1 MAKRPDFE
9 VSADM
14 RLLELQRQAAGAP
27 VRETRWEPSAAD
39 LEELED
45 APQVAE
51 PPSAPSTGA
60 VLHLALAA
68 GPERGLIPGA
78 LVSVTI
84 ALSNDG
90 GVPAEGI
97 VLSLPLP
104 AAARYRSG
112 TIQRDGRA
120 LDDERGEELFG
131 EGLAIGALAP
141 GERCTIAYRIE
152 VGAGVTPL
160 LLLPHARSTNA
171 AVIGARPLRL
181 ARGSAGTAFSSAVRN
196 ELADLPVAPPRDEEE
211 LPIYELDEEEQ
222 LEYEAT
228 AAALS
233 SAAPPFSPP
242 PEPAPP
248 EPAPPEPASPSA
260 SAPAPEPSAAPPP
273 APEPRIARDPAPT
286 PTPTP
291 APTPAPEPAPLAR
304 SVPALHRRL
313 DRASVAFFERSFAA
327 GRGATLV
334 AHALFASALAC
345 VDGEESPLLA
355 HLDRQA
361 ALLHRI
367 TLHAKLGRAER
378 LASYAGESF
387 VPTIAVD
394 LPPPASAKGEILLTL
409 EITDAV
415 RERIASAI
423 GGDRP
428 WDFHRARRLEL
439 ALMAESISGGSPND
453 REAELDREALAEYRA
468 LWQAALQRLFV
479 RARLE
484 PSIAV
489 VQSADAAL
497 DTAARRVLE
506 RLKRTKDA
514 G

>member
-39 LEELED
+39 IEELED
-45 APQVAE
+45 APRVAE
-51 PPSAPSTGA
+51 APSAPSTGA

-112 TIQRDGRA
+112 TLQRDGRT
-120 LDDERGEELFG
+120 LDDEHGEELFG
-131 EGLAIGALAP
+131 EGLAIGTLAP

-196 ELADLPVAPPRDEEE
+196 ELADLPAATPPSEEE

-242 PEPAPP
+242 PQPAPP
-248 EPAPPEPASPSA
+248 ELA
-260 SAPAPEPSAAPPP
+260 SAPRPAEP
-273 APEPRIARDPAPT
+273 APLPEREPI
-286 PTPTP
+286 
-291 APTPAPEPAPLAR
+291 PAPEPAPLAR
-304 SVPALHRRL
+304 NVPALHRRL

-367 TLHAKLGRAER
+367 TLHTKLGRAER

-394 LPPPASAKGEILLTL
+394 LPPPASAKGEIVLTL

-415 RERIASAI
+415 RERIANAI

-439 ALMAESISGGSPND
+439 ALMAESISGESPNE
-453 REAELDREALAEYRA
+453 RETELDREALAEYRA

-506 RLKRTKDA
+506 RLKRTNDA
-514 G
+514 R

>member
-27 VRETRWEPSAAD
+27 VRETRWEPRSAD
-39 LEELED
+39 LDELED
-45 APQVAE
+45 APHVAE
-51 PPSAPSTGA
+51 APTAPSTGA

-78 LVSVTI
+78 LVSVTL

-90 GVPAEGI
+90 GVPAEGVI
-97 VLSLPLP
+97 LSLPLP

-112 TIQRDGRA
+112 TLQRDARP
-120 LDDERGEELFG
+120 LDDERSEELFG

-141 GERCTIAYRIE
+141 GERCTISYRIE

-160 LLLPHARSTNA
+160 LLLPHARSLNA

-181 ARGSAGTAFSSAVRN
+181 ARGTSATAFSTAVRS
-196 ELADLPVAPPRDEEE
+196 ELADIPAATSPEPAVE

-233 SAAPPFSPP
+233 TAAPPFVQPA
-242 PEPAPP
+242 EAAPP
-248 EPAPPEPASPSA
+248 EPAPAPAPLPK
-260 SAPAPEPSAAPPP
+260 PAPEPVPV
-273 APEPRIARDPAPT
+273 PEPT
-286 PTPTP
+286 
-291 APTPAPEPAPLAR
+291 PLAR
-304 SVPALHRRL
+304 NAPALHRRL
-313 DRASVAFFERSFAA
+313 DRASVAFFERSFAP

-334 AHALFASALAC
+334 THALFASALAC
-345 VDGEESPLLA
+345 VDGEASSLLA

-367 TLHAKLGRAER
+367 TLHAKLGRAEK
-378 LASYAGESF
+378 LASYAGETF

-394 LPPPASAKGEILLTL
+394 LPPPSPGKDEIVLTL
-409 EITDAV
+409 EVTDDV

-423 GGDRP
+423 GGERP

-439 ALMAESISGGSPND
+439 ALMAESILGGSPSD
-453 REAELDREALAEYRA
+453 REAAIDREAFAEYHS
-468 LWQAALQRLFV
+468 LWQGTLQRLFV

-489 VQSADAAL
+489 VQGSDPAL
-497 DTAARRVLE
+497 DAAARRIVE
-506 RLKRTKDA
+506 RMKRTNDA
-514 G
+514 

>member
-27 VRETRWEPSAAD
+27 VRETRWEPRSAD
-39 LEELED
+39 LDELED
-45 APQVAE
+45 APHVAE
-51 PPSAPSTGA
+51 APTAPSTGA

-78 LVSVTI
+78 LVSVTL

-90 GVPAEGI
+90 GVPAEG
-97 VLSLPLP
+97 VLLSLPLP

-112 TIQRDGRA
+112 TLQRDARP
-120 LDDERGEELFG
+120 LDDERSEELFG

-141 GERCTIAYRIE
+141 GERCTISYRIE

-160 LLLPHARSTNA
+160 LLLPHARSLNA

-181 ARGSAGTAFSSAVRN
+181 ARGGSGTAFSAAVRS
-196 ELADLPVAPPRDEEE
+196 ELADIPAPAPSEPAVE

-233 SAAPPFSPP
+233 TAAPPFVQTA
-242 PEPAPP
+242 EAAPP
-248 EPAPPEPASPSA
+248 EPAPA
-260 SAPAPEPSAAPPP
+260 
-273 APEPRIARDPAPT
+273 
-286 PTPTP
+286 
-291 APTPAPEPAPLAR
+291 PAPLAR
-304 SVPALHRRL
+304 SAPALHRRL

-345 VDGEESPLLA
+345 VDGEASSLLA

-367 TLHAKLGRAER
+367 TLHAKIGRAEK
-378 LASYAGESF
+378 LASYAGEAF

-394 LPPPASAKGEILLTL
+394 LPPPSPAKDEIVLTL
-409 EITDAV
+409 EVTDAV

-439 ALMAESISGGSPND
+439 ALMADSILGGSPNE
-453 REAELDREALAEYRA
+453 REAAIDRDALAEYRS
-468 LWQAALQRLFV
+468 LWQGALQRLFV

-489 VQSADAAL
+489 VQGSDPAL
-497 DTAARRVLE
+497 DAAARRIVE
-506 RLKRTKDA
+506 RMKRTNDA
-514 G
+514 

>member
-27 VRETRWEPSAAD
+27 VRETRWEPRSAD
-39 LEELED
+39 LDELED
-45 APQVAE
+45 APDVAE
-51 PPSAPSTGA
+51 AATPSSTGA

-78 LVSVTI
+78 LVSVTL

-97 VLSLPLP
+97 LLSLPLP

-112 TIQRDGRA
+112 TLQRDSRP
-120 LDDERGEELFG
+120 LDDDRSEELFG
-131 EGLAIGALAP
+131 EGLAIGAIAP
-141 GERCTIAYRIE
+141 GERCTISYRIE

-160 LLLPHARSTNA
+160 LLLPHARSINA
-171 AVIGARPLRL
+171 AVIGARPMRL
-181 ARGSAGTAFSSAVRN
+181 ARGSSGTAFSAAVRS
-196 ELADLPVAPPRDEEE
+196 ELADIPAPVPAEPAVE

-233 SAAPPFSPP
+233 TAAPPLVQTA
-242 PEPAPP
+242 EPAPP
-248 EPAPPEPASPSA
+248 EPAPLSEL
-260 SAPAPEPSAAPPP
+260 APEPVFSVPDPPQLVRG
-273 APEPRIARDPAPT
+273 A
-286 PTPTP
+286 
-291 APTPAPEPAPLAR
+291 
-304 SVPALHRRL
+304 PALHRRL

-327 GRGATLV
+327 DRGATLV
-334 AHALFASALAC
+334 THALFASALAC
-345 VDGEESPLLA
+345 VDGEAAPLLA

-367 TLHAKLGRAER
+367 TLHAKLGRAEK
-378 LASYAGESF
+378 LASYAGEAF

-394 LPPPASAKGEILLTL
+394 LPPPSPAKAEVVLAL
-409 EITDAV
+409 EVTDAV

-423 GGDRP
+423 GGERP

-439 ALMAESISGGSPND
+439 ALMAESILGGSPSD
-453 REAELDREALAEYRA
+453 REAAIDREAFAEYRS
-468 LWQAALQRLFV
+468 LWQGALQRLFV

-489 VQSADAAL
+489 VQGRDPAL
-497 DTAARRVLE
+497 DTAARRIVE
-506 RLKRTKDA
+506 CIKRTKDA

>member
-27 VRETRWEPSAAD
+27 IRETRWEPSSAD

-45 APQVAE
+45 APQVLEAPTE
-51 PPSAPSTGA
+51 PSTGA

-97 VLSLPLP
+97 ALSLPLP
-104 AAARYRSG
+104 AGARYRSG
-112 TIQRDGRA
+112 TLQRDGRA
-120 LDDERGEELFG
+120 LDDERSEELFG

-152 VGAGVTPL
+152 VAAGVTPL
-160 LLLPHARSTNA
+160 VLLPHARSLNA

-181 ARGSAGTAFSSAVRN
+181 TRGSGSTAFSVAVRS
-196 ELADLPVAPPRDEEE
+196 ELADIPGAATDPNVAE

-233 SAAPPFSPP
+233 SAAPAVSKPTELERPKP
-242 PEPAPP
+242 QDREPAAERTHP
-248 EPAPPEPASPSA
+248 EAE
-260 SAPAPEPSAAPPP
+260 
-273 APEPRIARDPAPT
+273 
-286 PTPTP
+286 PTP
-291 APTPAPEPAPLAR
+291 AAAAPTAAAPTVAAPAAAAPAAPVEPAA
-304 SVPALHRRL
+304 PALHRRI
-313 DRASVAFFERSFAA
+313 DRASVAFFERSFAD
-327 GRGATLV
+327 GRAATLV
-334 AHALFASALAC
+334 THALFASALAC
-345 VDGEESPLLA
+345 VDGESSGLLA

-378 LASYAGESF
+378 LAAYAGETF
-387 VPTIAVD
+387 VPAIAVD
-394 LPPPASAKGEILLTL
+394 LPPPAPGKDEIVLALAIDDT
-409 EITDAV
+409 V
-415 RERIASAI
+415 RESIASAI
-423 GGDRP
+423 GGERA

-439 ALMAESISGGSPND
+439 ALMANAIVAVSSND
-453 REAELDREALAEYRA
+453 RERELDREALAEYRTI
-468 LWQAALQRLFV
+468 WQVALQRLFV

-484 PSIAV
+484 PSISV
-489 VQSADAAL
+489 VLSSDPAL
-497 DTAARRVLE
+497 DTAARRVIE
-506 RLKRTKDA
+506 RLKRTNAA

>member
-45 APQVAE
+45 APLVAE
-51 PPSAPSTGA
+51 APSAPSTGA

-90 GVPAEGI
+90 GVPAEGV

-112 TIQRDGRA
+112 TLQRDGRA
-120 LDDERGEELFG
+120 LEDDRSEELFG

-160 LLLPHARSTNA
+160 LLLPHARSINA

-196 ELADLPVAPPRDEEE
+196 ELVDLPEAAQSEEE

-233 SAAPPFSPP
+233 TAAPPFSPP

-248 EPAPPEPASPSA
+248 ELASAPT
-260 SAPAPEPSAAPPP
+260 SAPAPESSP
-273 APEPRIARDPAPT
+273 APGPLPEREPVS
-286 PTPTP
+286 
-291 APTPAPEPAPLAR
+291 APEPAPLPR

-313 DRASVAFFERSFAA
+313 DRASVAFFERSFAT
-327 GRGATLV
+327 GRSATLV

-345 VDGEESPLLA
+345 VDGEESPILA

-394 LPPPASAKGEILLTL
+394 LPPPTSAKGEIVLTL

-453 REAELDREALAEYRA
+453 RDADLDREALAEYRA
-468 LWQAALQRLFV
+468 LWQTALQRLFV

-506 RLKRTKDA
+506 RLKRTNDA
-514 G
+514 R

>member
-112 TIQRDGRA
+112 TLQRDGRT

-160 LLLPHARSTNA
+160 LLLPHARSLNA

-196 ELADLPVAPPRDEEE
+196 ELADLPAAEPSEEE

-242 PEPAPP
+242 AEPT
-248 EPAPPEPASPSA
+248 PPEPASPSA
-260 SAPAPEPSAAPPP
+260 SAPAPEPSAATPP
-273 APEPRIARDPAPT
+273 APAPRTAREPVPAR
-286 PTPTP
+286 
-291 APTPAPEPAPLAR
+291 EPAPLPR

-334 AHALFASALAC
+334 GHALFASALAC
-345 VDGEESPLLA
+345 VDGEESALLA

-394 LPPPASAKGEILLTL
+394 MPPPASAKGEIVLTL

-439 ALMAESISGGSPND
+439 ALMAEAISAGYPNE

-506 RLKRTKDA
+506 RLKRTNDA